1 MGRDEIHR
9 LTLGA
14 TMIVIGIAPAVL
26 FLLGAVPGTTFV
38 SNVGVGTYQLVFDSL
53 VVQLVLSGSG
63 LFLAAMGVFFIRYG
77 QPESPAQDL
86 Y

>member
-63 LFLAAMGVFFIRYG
+63 LFLAAMGVFFVRYG
-77 QPESPAQDL
+77 RPESPAQDL